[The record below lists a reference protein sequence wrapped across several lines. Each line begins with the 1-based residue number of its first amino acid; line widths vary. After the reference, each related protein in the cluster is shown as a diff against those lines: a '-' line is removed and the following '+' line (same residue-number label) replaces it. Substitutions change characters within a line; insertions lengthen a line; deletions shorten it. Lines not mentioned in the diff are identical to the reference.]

1 VIPASR
7 VEPEKPLLGRAPVLD
22 FSQPLDAL
30 KDCHDRTRAQ
40 CAALRELAKR
50 LPSHGCDAPAQQAA
64 SGILRYFDGAGRHQ
78 AEDEE
83 HDLFPRMI
91 AAAAG
96 QAAERIALLTARLER
111 EHREMGESWLNL
123 RDGLECIAH
132 GENALLDE
140 LEVSR
145 FCELY
150 RAHIAVEDADVI
162 PLAAAL
168 LDDDALAALGRAMAA
183 RRGVR

>member
-1 VIPASR
+1 MPTSR
-7 VEPEKPLLGRAPVLD
+7 VEIVNTRPGRAPAPD
-22 FSQPLDAL
+22 FSQPLEAL
-30 KDCHDRTRAQ
+30 KACHERIRAQ
-40 CAALRELAKR
+40 CDTLRELAKH
-50 LPSHGCDAPAQQAA
+50 LPAHGCDAWAQESA
-64 SGILRYFDGAGRHQ
+64 SNLLRYFDGAARHHE
-78 AEDEE
+78 EDEE

-96 QAAERIALLTARLER
+96 QAAERIALLVGRLER
-111 EHREMGESWLNL
+111 EHRDMAEDWSML
-123 RDGLECIAH
+123 RDALERIAY
-132 GENALLDE
+132 GENAPLDE

-150 RAHIAVEDADVI
+150 RAHMAVEDADVI

-168 LDDDALAALGRAMAA
+168 LDDNALAALGQAMAA